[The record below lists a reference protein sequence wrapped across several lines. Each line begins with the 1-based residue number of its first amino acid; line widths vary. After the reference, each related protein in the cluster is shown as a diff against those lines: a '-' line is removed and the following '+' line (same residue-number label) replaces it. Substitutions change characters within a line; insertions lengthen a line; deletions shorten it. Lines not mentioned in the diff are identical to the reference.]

1 MAAVKDRVVPA
12 QPVPTVH
19 VPQTVHKPQIGLTL
33 LVLHHEVGPDGAAGF
48 HDEVLLEGVRLV
60 RVDDVVREE
69 LVAVEVAQL
78 REVLEVA
85 FGVEVE
91 ALGEVKLEAR
101 HHVVRRLQAVDDVA
115 LVPVGQTDV
124 VLQILGASQETVEEV
139 DDVAVGVGRD
149 DVLGVHPRGRFQA
162 QALARLVLQPDARL
176 RAEFGQGAVV
186 LHPHAGLHDPIAP
199 VHGVV
204 EVPAEFRVVLA
215 LLHRDLQRVVGLE
228 IRPQAH
234 HLQAV
239 LHLVLAHDVL
249 EVQPEVE
256 ARHLAVARRRADFV
270 EVDAV
275 VAHGEVPVEQGGAPW
290 RHHGEG
296 AAAADVVPTVV
307 GEVHAGAV
315 VQHAR
320 VVVEVEP
327 KEAQLGAV
335 APSEGQFPVGVREP
349 KWQASVV
356 DVGVEQLGGLFE
368 VAVLDAQQVAD
379 AACAVLRH
387 ALQRAVDEQLGTEGA
402 RPHLAFCLA
411 HVAVAC
417 ADVHHRA
424 DASSVLGREG
434 ARVDVGVGQGVRVE
448 DAEQP
453 DAVEGVVDQHA
464 VEQDLVLDGGPT
476 SDVELTT
483 LVTCGDE
490 SRQHLEG
497 LDEVRRATKTGD
509 ALDVRRAD
517 GFDRR
522 ADLGGLF
529 FAVGAHFC
537 AFKRHNLGGKQE
549 VFGDHLVVAHLH
561 RLAQCFVLQ
570 ARDNQGVGAC
580 RHTAQAVVPVHV
592 GAHPEGGALKRHR
605 RKHHGLSRGFRFQES
620 LHGALRPC
628 GGGTHEKR
636 GQEEPA
642 WGGRFQCLHGGQK

>member
-19 VPQTVHKPQIGLTL
+19 IAKPVHEPQVGLPF
-33 LVLHHEVGPDGAAGF
+33 LVLHHKVGADGAAGF
-48 HDEVLLEGVRLV
+48 HDEVFLEGVRLV

-85 FGVEVE
+85 LGVEVE

-101 HHVVRRLQAVDDVA
+101 HHVVRRLQAVDNVA
-115 LVPVGQTDV
+115 LVPVGQADV
-124 VLQILGASQETVEEV
+124 VLQVLGAGQEAVEEV

-149 DVLGVHPRGRFQA
+149 DILGIHPRGGFQA
-162 QALARLVLQPDARL
+162 QALARLVLQPDAWL
-176 RAEFGQGAVV
+176 RTKLGQGTVV

-204 EVPAEFRVVLA
+204 EVPSELRVVLA
-215 LLHRDLQRVVGLE
+215 LLHGHLQRVVGLE
-228 IRPQAH
+228 IRPQAD

-239 LHLVLAHDVL
+239 LHIVLAHDVL
-249 EVQPEVE
+249 EVQSEVE
-256 ARHLAVARRRADFV
+256 ARHLAVPRRRSDFV

-290 RHHGEG
+290 RNHGER
-296 AAAADVVPTVV
+296 AAAADVVPAVV

-335 APSEGQFPVGVREP
+335 TPSKRQFPVGVREP

-379 AACAVLRH
+379 AACAVLGH
-387 ALQRAVDEQLGTEGA
+387 ALQRPVHEQLGAEGT

-411 HVAVAC
+411 HVAVAG

-424 DASSVLGREG
+424 DASAVFGRESTS
-434 ARVDVGVGQGVRVE
+434 VDVGVRQGVRVE

-464 VEQDLVLDGGPT
+464 VEQDLVLDGRPAA
-476 SDVELTT
+476 DVELSP
-483 LVTCGDE
+483 LVACGDKA
-490 SRQHLEG
+490 RQDLQG
-497 LDEVRRATKTGD
+497 LDEVRRTTKAGD
-509 ALDVRRAD
+509 AFDVGRAD
-517 GFDRR
+517 GLDGR

-529 FAVGAHFC
+529 FTVRAHLGAFE
-537 AFKRHNLGGKQE
+537 RHDLGGQQE
-549 VFGDHLVVAHLH
+549 VLGDHLVVAHLH
-561 RLAQCFVLQ
+561 GLPQRLVLQ
-570 ARDNQGVGAC
+570 A
-580 RHTAQAVVPVHV
+580 
-592 GAHPEGGALKRHR
+592 
-605 RKHHGLSRGFRFQES
+605 
-620 LHGALRPC
+620 
-628 GGGTHEKR
+628 
-636 GQEEPA
+636 
-642 WGGRFQCLHGGQK
+642 